1 MASEGSKHLRQQ
13 ATKHLLKGSY
23 AMPECAYNAEVATA
37 NVLGLRGKAHLMPY
51 SVAMPG
57 LSSVFS
63 FNCMNTPLPL
73 VTISRR

>member
-1 MASEGSKHLRQQ
+1 
-13 ATKHLLKGSY
+13 
-23 AMPECAYNAEVATA
+23 MPECAYNAEVATA